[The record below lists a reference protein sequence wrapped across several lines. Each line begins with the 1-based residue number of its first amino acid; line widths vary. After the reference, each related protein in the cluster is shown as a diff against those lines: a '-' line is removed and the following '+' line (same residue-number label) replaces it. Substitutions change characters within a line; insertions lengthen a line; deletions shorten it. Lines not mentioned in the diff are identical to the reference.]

1 MIFALNWMKLSPLPR
16 RAGVVIA
23 ALLKIVG
30 VPPDAIVEEYML
42 SHGAEQAKI
51 REALAGLED
60 IDSYFPAPHLAAL
73 RKLLS

>member
-1 MIFALNWMKLSPLPR
+1 
-16 RAGVVIA
+16 
-23 ALLKIVG
+23 
-30 VPPDAIVEEYML
+30 ML